1 MEVLLGA
8 KLVAIGDKEQ
18 EILHV
23 NRIKLRSEDDFPR
36 HMTPLPV
43 YALSQA
49 SLGFAWIQ
57 RPCERT

>member
-23 NRIKLRSEDDFPR
+23 NRIKLRSEDDFPNQ
-36 HMTPLPV
+36 
-43 YALSQA
+43 LS
-49 SLGFAWIQ
+49 
-57 RPCERT
+57 RPCD